1 MSAIATRTSPKIRL
15 ADFVHAETTITTN
28 SPLIIGHR
36 GASAI
41 APENTLAAF
50 AQALIDGAD
59 GIELDV
65 RLARDG
71 VPVVIHDATLRR
83 TGLTNGAI
91 AQRTSIQLGET
102 SAGAWFNHTYPAL
115 ARPDYADQRV
125 LTLEQVLQFV
135 DNQKCTVYI
144 EVKTEGASSIDELVY
159 SVTDLINRYAVQDRV
174 VVVSFDLD
182 AIAKTKAV
190 DESIRTGALFA
201 PARSA
206 GKVGG
211 PERIVAA
218 ANDHGADELLLHR
231 LIARPRLIRR
241 AIDHHLRV
249 VAWTVDDPVWIEHA
263 GRLGIYALI
272 TNNPA
277 LFRSRTTS

>member
-1 MSAIATRTSPKIRL
+1 
-15 ADFVHAETTITTN
+15 V
-28 SPLIIGHR
+28 
-36 GASAI
+36 

-50 AQALIDGAD
+50 GRALDDGAD

-83 TGLTNGAI
+83 TGLTDGAI
-91 AQRTSIQLGET
+91 AQKTSRQLAET
-102 SAGAWFNHTYPAL
+102 SVGAWFNRTYPAL
-115 ARPDYADQRV
+115 ARLEYAEQR
-125 LTLEQVLQFV
+125 LPTLQQVLQFV
-135 DNQKCTVYI
+135 VNQKCTVYI
-144 EVKTEGASSIDELVY
+144 ETKTDSASSVDELVY
-159 SVTDLINRYAVQDRV
+159 SVADLINRYEVQDRV
-174 VVVSFDLD
+174 VVVSFDLG
-182 AIAKTKAV
+182 AIAKTKVV

-201 PARSA
+201 PTRGA
-206 GKVGG
+206 GRVGRT
-211 PERIVAA
+211 ERIVAV

-263 GRLGIYALI
+263 GRLGIHALI

-277 LFRSRTTS
+277 LFRPRTTSWS